1 MPVTREA
8 SAQVVRRLAL
18 VAMIAALI
26 FITSALVTSL
36 SDAWAQV
43 GPFGGIRGEPAS
55 GFAGWLLAKQATF
68 YRALAGLIRAAKT
81 DGSAYWGLMGIS
93 FAYGIFHAA
102 GPGHGKAVISS
113 YLLANEE
120 TWRRGVVLSFASAL
134 LQAATAVAIVAIAAV
149 LIGATAKMMGDT
161 VRVIEVVSY
170 ALITLVGLRL
180 LWVKGRGFLRA
191 VHEVR
196 PEPAMAA
203 PAAEAAAPTTPDHL
217 LDVADGSAHCRH
229 DHNTAADRSHHGHDH
244 THGHDDAHGHDHA
257 HGRDHAH
264 GHLHEHA
271 EEGDALPWGH
281 AHGPEPQ
288 ELAGPGGWRRG
299 LSAIVAVGLR
309 PCSGAILVLV
319 FALAQ
324 GLFWAGI
331 ASTFVM
337 GLGTAITVAAI
348 ATLAVAA
355 KAVAKRFAAT
365 RAGYGTLVLRGIEV
379 CAALAVTAFG
389 TLLLT
394 GFMVS
399 ERMGMF

>member
-1 MPVTREA
+1 
-8 SAQVVRRLAL
+8 
-18 VAMIAALI
+18 
-26 FITSALVTSL
+26 
-36 SDAWAQV
+36 
-43 GPFGGIRGEPAS
+43 
-55 GFAGWLLAKQATF
+55 
-68 YRALAGLIRAAKT
+68 
-81 DGSAYWGLMGIS
+81 
-93 FAYGIFHAA
+93 
-102 GPGHGKAVISS
+102 
-113 YLLANEE
+113 
-120 TWRRGVVLSFASAL
+120 
-134 LQAATAVAIVAIAAV
+134 
-149 LIGATAKMMGDT
+149 
-161 VRVIEVVSY
+161 VSY

-229 DHNTAADRSHHGHDH
+229 DHNTGADRSHHGHDH
-244 THGHDDAHGHDHA
+244 AHGHDDAHGHDHV

-264 GHLHEHA
+264 GHLHERA

-281 AHGPEPQ
+281 AHGPAPL